1 MLHAKYLTSRPY
13 GSGEDDFSGIYTGM
27 PQGGANLTPRV
38 MILTNLVEDLYT
50 MLHVKYLNSRHS
62 YSGEEDF

>member
-27 PQGGANLTPRV
+27 PGGGVNLTPGV
-38 MILTNLVEDLYT
+38 MV
-50 MLHVKYLNSRHS
+50 
-62 YSGEEDF
+62 